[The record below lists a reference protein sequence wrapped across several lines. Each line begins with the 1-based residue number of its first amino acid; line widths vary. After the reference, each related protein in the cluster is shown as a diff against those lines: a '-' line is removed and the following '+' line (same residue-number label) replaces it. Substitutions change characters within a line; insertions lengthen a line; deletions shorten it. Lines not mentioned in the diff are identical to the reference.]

1 MKPKI
6 FISTDLEGISGV
18 TTWEQTRER
27 TSPLFREACH
37 LLVADINACVEG
49 CLEGGAGEVVVS
61 DGHGGGFNLIPEELH
76 PEATYVTGPGRPHA
90 ACGMDES
97 FHGLILLGYH
107 AMNGVEDGVL
117 HHTQS
122 SLGENKYWYNG
133 VECGEIAQTALVAG
147 AFGIPTILCTG
158 DLRACEEARRF
169 LGEQIITV
177 VVKEGY
183 SRTSCKMLAPKK
195 ARELIREGARQAVGI
210 IDRCRPFTMDLP
222 ITARLRLKDKE
233 AIDRILEAGRSRRID
248 DLTVERIIEDPLD
261 IYRF

>member
-1 MKPKI
+1 MGPKI
-6 FISTDLEGISGV
+6 YIATDLEGISGV
-18 TTWEQTRER
+18 TTWEQTRDR

-49 CLEGGAGEVVVS
+49 CLEGGASEIVVS

-76 PEATYVTGPGRPHA
+76 PGATYITGPGRPRP
-90 ACGMDES
+90 ACGMDER
-97 FHGLILLGYH
+97 FDGLILLGYH

-133 VECGEIAQTALVAG
+133 VECGEIVQTSLVAG
-147 AFGIPTILCTG
+147 AFGIPPILCTG

-169 LGEQIITV
+169 LGDQIITV

-183 SRTSCKMLAPKK
+183 SRTSCRMLAPKK
-195 ARELIREGARQAVGI
+195 ARELIRDGARRAMGI
-210 IDRCRPFTMDLP
+210 IDRCQPFRMDLP

-233 AIDRILEAGRSRRID
+233 AIDRILENGRSRRID
-248 DLTVERIIEDPLD
+248 DFTVERVVHNPLD
-261 IYRF
+261 IYEF